1 MRDNPI
7 SLGSV
12 PAQGERE
19 KVIAMLK
26 TIPAALVLPMAL
38 LFGRPPTTWTNSAK
52 NPDSRAPAG
61 TLQEM
66 IVENGSVTIDLD
78 LNRLNG
84 IKDLKNLL
92 CFRGE
97 RVRKIECL
105 A

>member
-1 MRDNPI
+1 
-7 SLGSV
+7 
-12 PAQGERE
+12 
-19 KVIAMLK
+19 
-26 TIPAALVLPMAL
+26 L
-38 LFGRPPTTWTNSAK
+38 LFGPPPTAWSNSAQ
-52 NPDSRAPAG
+52 NPDNRAPTG
-61 TLQEM
+61 TLQKM

-97 RVRKIECL
+97 RVRKITFSKCL